1 MRRPVSLFLLAVMLA
16 VPASAHAQFGGLKK
30 KLKDKVTGKQPDTV
44 AVAGASG
51 GTRCDKSSMVITSD
65 VVDRYLKGMKARD
78 LELQKI
84 AKEPGP
90 TSAYYAAAAR
100 REAIEHRKREFDLRR
115 GPDWERYKVIY
126 PKMAKGDQGAMAQQ
140 QALMDSLDASR
151 VEVPELDWQAQQQ
164 SNKRL
169 DSVAMTVAGISA
181 CDWGGNGIG
190 DRIPML
196 VSVYV
201 ADPNTKD
208 LRGYGTPLEGAA
220 VKARLSDLK
229 EVLGY
234 TGRAARGGSAD
245 FTEAEKAHI
254 KEEDEKLAMSMSLT
268 GDPYVDCTT
277 KYQQDFYKK
286 HAAEL
291 EKASKDK
298 DMAAVQRLTML
309 MAQES
314 AKECKKFSKNND
326 DD

>member
-1 MRRPVSLFLLAVMLA
+1 MRRAIALLFLAAMLA
-16 VPASAHAQFGGLKK
+16 APASAHAQFGGLKK

-44 AVAGASG
+44 AVAGG
-51 GTRCDKSSMVITSD
+51 VTGTKCDKSTMVITSD

-90 TSAYYAAAAR
+90 TSAYYAAVAR

-126 PKMAKGDQGAMAQQ
+126 PRMAKGDQAAVGQQ
-140 QALMDSLDASR
+140 QALADSLDPSR
-151 VEVPELDWQAQQQ
+151 VEVPELDWKAQQEN
-164 SNKRL
+164 NKRL

-196 VSVYV
+196 VSIY
-201 ADPNTKD
+201 ASDPNTKD

-220 VKARLSDLK
+220 IKARLAELEDA
-229 EVLGY
+229 LGY
-234 TGRAARGGSAD
+234 HGKAKGGSAE

-254 KEEDEKLAMSMSLT
+254 KEEDDKLAQSMIQT
-268 GDPYVDCTT
+268 GDPYTDCVT
-277 KYQQDFYKK
+277 KAQQEWYKK
-286 HAAEL
+286 HQAEL
-291 EKASKDK
+291 EKAGKDK
-298 DMAAVQRLTML
+298 DMAASQRLAMQ
-309 MAQES
+309 MAQETAQS
-314 AKECKKFSKNND
+314 CKKFSKNND

>member
-1 MRRPVSLFLLAVMLA
+1 MLA
-16 VPASAHAQFGGLKK
+16 APGSAHAQFGGLKK
-30 KLKDKVTGKQPDTV
+30 KLKDKVTGKVPDTTV
-44 AVAGASG
+44 VAGPTAG
-51 GTRCDKSSMVITSD
+51 GTKCDKSTMVITSD
-65 VVDRYLKGMKARD
+65 VVDRYLKGMAARD
-78 LELQKI
+78 AEIKKI
-84 AKEPGP
+84 SREPGP
-90 TSAYYAAAAR
+90 NQAYYVAVSR
-100 REAIEHRKREFDLRR
+100 REAVERRKREFDLRR
-115 GPDWERYKVIY
+115 GPDWERYKAIY
-126 PKMAKGDQGAMAQQ
+126 PRMAKGDQSAVAEQ
-140 QALMDSLDASR
+140 QALADSLDASR
-151 VEVPELDWQAQQQ
+151 IEVPELDWKAQQE
-164 SNKRL
+164 NTRRL

-196 VSVYV
+196 VSIYV
-201 ADPNTKD
+201 SDPNTKD
-208 LRGYGTPLEGAA
+208 LRGYGTPIEGAA
-220 VKARLSDLK
+220 VKARLNDLK

-234 TGRAARGGSAD
+234 NARSRSSSE

-298 DMAAVQRLTML
+298 DMAAAQRLTML

-326 DD
+326 D